1 MFGYISC
8 IFILGWIS
16 TVYLKDNKKFKSI
29 KTSMK
34 IEKEDEIELKS
45 VAYKHFGLSGKS
57 ITMDPKSYRATYPEK
72 TFVFKGNIVTKNGTL
87 LWFGDLNITDEEE
100 KLMNLSNEIGTT
112 IYVLEPNNNNMSEYI
127 FMTNGKK
134 INYNDSKK

>member
-8 IFILGWIS
+8 FFILGWLSNI
-16 TVYLKDNKKFKSI
+16 YLKDNKKFKSI

-45 VAYKHFGLSGKS
+45 VAYKYFGLSGKS
-57 ITMDPKSYRATYPEK
+57 ITMDPKSYRATYPNK
-72 TFVFKGNIVTKNGTL
+72 TIVFKGNIVTKNGTL

-100 KLMNLSNEIGTT
+100 KLMNLSDEIGTS
-112 IYVLEPNNNNMSEYI
+112 IYILEPNNNNMSEYI

-134 INYNDSKK
+134 VNYNG